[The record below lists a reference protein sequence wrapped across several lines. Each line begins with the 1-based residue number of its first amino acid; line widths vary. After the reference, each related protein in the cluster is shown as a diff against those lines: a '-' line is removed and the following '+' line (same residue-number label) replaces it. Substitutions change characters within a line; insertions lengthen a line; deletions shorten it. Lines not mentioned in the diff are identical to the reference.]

1 MISLSLVTYVV
12 GSDVH
17 GNLEAL
23 HSFFTYLDE
32 LNPDRVVILGDVVG
46 YGPQPNECIEEIR
59 RRDIL
64 VSAGNHDLAAIGES
78 DVKKF
83 NPFARRAIEWTKK
96 VLSAENKFWLSAIPR
111 IIRENDLIFLHG
123 SLRNWAS
130 EYIFDEE
137 QAEGSFC
144 LLKEKALFVGH
155 THCPRIFIK
164 EWGEII
170 RMNIPEGTGISLQ
183 YPAIINPGSIGQPR
197 DRNPN
202 PSFGLFDTERGK
214 FKLFRF
220 SYEIKKTQ
228 VLMREKKLPEY
239 LIERL
244 SEGK

>member
-1 MISLSLVTYVV
+1 MIYAVA
-12 GSDVH
+12 SDVH
-17 GNLEAL
+17 GNLGAL
-23 HSFFTYLDE
+23 LSFFAYLDE
-32 LNPDRVVILGDVVG
+32 FNPDKVVILGDIVG

-59 RRDIL
+59 KRDIL
-64 VSAGNHDLAAIGES
+64 VSAGNHDLAAIGEN
-78 DVKKF
+78 DAKRF

-111 IIRENDLIFLHG
+111 IIRENDLVFVHG
-123 SLRNWAS
+123 SLRDFSS

-137 QAEGSFC
+137 QASASFAI
-144 LLKEKALFVGH
+144 LKEKALFVGH
-155 THCPRIFIK
+155 THCPRLFIK

-170 RMNIPEGTGISLQ
+170 RMNIPEGTGITLQ

-202 PSFGLFDTERGK
+202 PSFGLFDTRYGK

-228 VLMREKKLPEY
+228 SLMREKKLPEY
-239 LIERL
+239 LAERL

>member
-1 MISLSLVTYVV
+1 MIYVV
-12 GSDVH
+12 ASDVH

-23 HSFFTYLDE
+23 LSFFAYLDE

-59 RRDIL
+59 KRDIL
-64 VSAGNHDLAAIGES
+64 VTAGNHDLAAIGEN
-78 DVKKF
+78 DAKRF

-96 VLSAENKFWLSAIPR
+96 VLSEENKFWLSAIPR
-111 IIRENDLIFLHG
+111 IIRENDLIFVHG
-123 SLRNWAS
+123 SLRDWTS

-137 QAEGSFC
+137 QASASFSI
-144 LLKEKALFVGH
+144 LKEKVLFVGH
-155 THCPRIFIK
+155 THCPCLFIK
-164 EWGEII
+164 EWGKII
-170 RMNIPEGTGISLQ
+170 KMSIPEGAGISLQ
-183 YPAIINPGSIGQPR
+183 YSAIINPGSIGQPR

-202 PSFGLFDTERGK
+202 PSFGLFDTEKGK

-228 VLMREKKLPEY
+228 ALMREKRLPEY
-239 LIERL
+239 LAERL